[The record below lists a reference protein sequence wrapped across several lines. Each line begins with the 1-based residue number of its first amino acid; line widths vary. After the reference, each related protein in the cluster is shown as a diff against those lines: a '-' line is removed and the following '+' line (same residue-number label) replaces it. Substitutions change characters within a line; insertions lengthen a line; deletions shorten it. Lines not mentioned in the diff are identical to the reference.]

1 VKHEVLVLSDDDVR
15 TLLTRALC
23 REVMTAAFRDYAAGR
38 MMAPKKVA
46 FSFPAGPLVV
56 GPAHVPSAEAFGM
69 KFATI
74 RPENRGRGL
83 PSAFLYI
90 PLFEV
95 TSGQLRSLVAGNTIT
110 ALRTAA
116 TSAVA
121 SQALARPESR
131 TLAIVGP
138 GSQGREHVHALA
150 EVFSLDRI
158 YITGGQ
164 HPESAARLAAELVS
178 AYGDRVRTASVEAAV
193 READLVVTATRATQ
207 PVIDRA
213 WVRPG
218 THFNAVGT
226 DTPEERE
233 LDPAILQAAVIIV
246 DSWEQCVER
255 GEVQG
260 ALASGALTPD
270 QIQGSLGDLL
280 LGRVRGR
287 TDPDQITVFD
297 STGVFFQDVA
307 LAGRLVQR
315 AHADGLGTWVTL

>member
-1 VKHEVLVLSDDDVR
+1 MKHEILVLSDEHVR
-15 TLLTRALC
+15 ALLTRSLC

-38 MMAPKKVA
+38 TTAPKKVT
-46 FSFPAGPLVV
+46 FPFLSGPLVV
-56 GPAHVPSAEAFGM
+56 GPAQVPTLEAFGM

-74 RPENRGRGL
+74 RPENRDRGL
-83 PSAFLYI
+83 PSAFLYVA
-90 PLFEV
+90 LFDE
-95 TSGQLRSLVAGNTIT
+95 TTGQLRSLVAGNTIT

-131 TLAIVGP
+131 SLAIVGP

-150 EVFSLDRI
+150 EVFSLERI
-158 YITGGQ
+158 YVTGGRR
-164 HPESAARLAAELVS
+164 EDSAARLAAELGP
-178 AYGDRVRTASVEAAV
+178 AYGDRVRTASVEEAV
-193 READLVVTATRATQ
+193 RHADLVVTATRATR

-218 THFNAVGT
+218 THLNAVGT

-260 ALASGALTPD
+260 PLASGELTPA
-270 QIQGSLGDLL
+270 QIRGTLGEVL
-280 LGRVRGR
+280 LGTVRGR
-287 TDPDQITVFD
+287 TDPDEITVFD

-307 LAGRLVQR
+307 LAGRLVQG
-315 AHADGLGTWVTL
+315 AQAEGLGTWVAL